1 MTLLRGVD
9 GCRAG
14 WLCVELGQQE
24 RLVGVRLCRSAVEL
38 FKGAE
43 PAITAIDMPIGLG
56 DNGPRPCDRAARRF
70 LRQRG
75 SSVFPAPVR
84 AVLAA
89 TTYVE
94 ACELSLAAQGRKL
107 SKQSFFLLPKIRELD
122 GVLRANAQL
131 AAATVEAHPEVCF
144 ARWNGDTPMLHA
156 KKTAAGRAER
166 LALVEGC
173 FPGAVSRVRSRFLKR
188 EVADDDILDALATLH
203 TASRLADG
211 SAVAFGD
218 ADVRDSAGLPMWI
231 WG

>member
-1 MTLLRGVD
+1 MTRLRGVD

-14 WLCVELGQQE
+14 WLCVELGQQDP
-24 RLVGVRLCRSAVEL
+24 LVRVRLCRSAAEL
-38 FKGAE
+38 FEGAE
-43 PAITAIDMPIGLG
+43 PAITAIDMPIGLN
-56 DNGPRPCDRAARRF
+56 DNGPRACDQAARRF

-84 AVLAA
+84 PVLAA
-89 TTYVE
+89 TSYAQ
-94 ACELSLAAQGRKL
+94 ACEFSLAAQGRKL

-122 GVLRANAQL
+122 GVLRADPQL
-131 AAATVEAHPEVCF
+131 VTGVVEAHPEVCF
-144 ARWNGDTPMLHA
+144 ARWNGDRPMLHA

-166 LALVEGC
+166 LALVESR
-173 FPGAVSRVRSRFLKR
+173 FPGAASRLRSLFLKR

-218 ADVRDSAGLPMWI
+218 ADARDSAGLPMQI